1 MPIVSSI
8 TYGHILHAPL
18 VILKIVDI
26 YENPLSP
33 CGLGT
38 PEEIWQKHL
47 GDSGVLGVCAHHDR
61 RLSSKSRLDVL
72 LNWHEADGILL
83 KEMRSLPWSW
93 NPREMLVKS
102 IAIPWYESKYMLRGV
117 KRGLDA
123 MIGRGLENP
132 FVDKNEVVE
141 IKEDP
146 FSRKRKLVSEDS
158 GAMKKVKSAKNGR
171 KNRRDNFYGKF
182 TFKKY
187 TPRYRRRS
195 KKFKSH
201 AKRRRRVIR

>member
-8 TYGHILHAPL
+8 TYGHILHAL
-18 VILKIVDI
+18 VVILKIADF
-26 YENPLSP
+26 YENSFSP

-38 PEEIWQKHL
+38 PEEIWSKHL
-47 GDSGVLGVCAHHDR
+47 EDSGVRGLCARHDR
-61 RLSSKSRLDVL
+61 SLSSKSRLDVL
-72 LNWHEADGILL
+72 LNWHEADGVFLRDV
-83 KEMRSLPWSW
+83 KNLPWSW
-93 NPREMLVKS
+93 DPREMLVKS

-158 GAMKKVKSAKNGR
+158 GAMKKVKSSKNGR

-187 TPRYRRRS
+187 TPKLKRKKFRRRT
-195 KKFKSH
+195 
-201 AKRRRRVIR
+201 RRRVIR